1 MDLKTEQRETVIFYG
16 KLDTIRG
23 LSPECVSRDTVNLET
38 SVSH

>member
-16 KLDTIRG
+16 KLDTKRG